1 MASAI
6 KSIFVIEDNEDIGF
20 LLNYFLME
28 EGFKVRLFA
37 SVRDFTNAFKHE
49 VPDIFLVDVMLPDG
63 DGISLC
69 NLIKDDSRSSE
80 VPVLMMSAHTDETSL
95 NKCNAQEFIPKPFD
109 LFDLSSRIKNHLMAS

>member
-20 LLNYFLME
+20 ILNYFLTE
-28 EGFKVRLFA
+28 EGFRVRLFA
-37 SVRDFTNAFKHE
+37 SAEDFTNAFKYE

-69 NLIKDDSRSSE
+69 NLIKRDSRSAG
-80 VPVLMMSAHTDETSL
+80 VPVLMMSAHSDEKTVR
-95 NKCNAQEFIPKPFD
+95 KCNAEEF
-109 LFDLSSRIKNHLMAS
+109 

>member
-20 LLNYFLME
+20 ILDYFLRE

-37 SVRDFTNAFKHE
+37 SAEDFTNAFRYE

-69 NLIKDDSRSSE
+69 NLIKHDSRSAE
-80 VPVLMMSAHTDETSL
+80 VPVLVMSAHADEQSARG
-95 NKCNAQEFIPKPFD
+95 CDAAEFIAKPFD
-109 LFDLSSRIKNHLMAS
+109 LFELTNTINHHLAAS

>member
-20 LLNYFLME
+20 ILDYFLKE

-37 SVRDFTNAFKHE
+37 SAVDFTNAFKYE

-63 DGISLC
+63 DGIALC
-69 NLIKDDSRSSE
+69 NLIKHDSRSAE
-80 VPVLMMSAHTDETSL
+80 VPVLMMSAHSDEMSV
-95 NKCNAQEFIPKPFD
+95 KRCNAEEFIPKPFD
-109 LFDLSSRIKNHLMAS
+109 LFELTNTINNYLAAS

>member
-20 LLNYFLME
+20 ILDYFLRE
-28 EGFKVRLFA
+28 EGFRVRLFA
-37 SVRDFTNAFKHE
+37 SAEDFTNAFKEE

-69 NLIKDDSRSSE
+69 NLIKHDSRSAAI
-80 VPVLMMSAHTDETSL
+80 PVLIMSAHSDDTSL
-95 NKCNAQEFIPKPFD
+95 KKCKAEEFIPKPFD
-109 LFDLSSRIKNHLMAS
+109 LFELTGRIRTHLLAS

>member
-20 LLNYFLME
+20 ILDYFLRE
-28 EGFKVRLFA
+28 EGFRVRLFA
-37 SVRDFTNAFKHE
+37 SAQDFTNAFKEE

-69 NLIKDDSRSSE
+69 NLIKCDSRSAAT
-80 VPVLMMSAHTDETSL
+80 PVLIMSAHSDEKSL
-95 NKCNAQEFIPKPFD
+95 KRCKAEEFIPKPFD
-109 LFDLSSRIKNHLMAS
+109 LFDLSGRIRTHLMAS

>member
-20 LLNYFLME
+20 ILDYFLRE

-37 SVRDFTNAFKHE
+37 SAEDFTNAFKYE

-69 NLIKDDSRSSE
+69 NLIKDDSRFAE
-80 VPVLMMSAHTDETSL
+80 VPVLICRLTLMKSAVENVMRRNS
-95 NKCNAQEFIPKPFD
+95 FP
-109 LFDLSSRIKNHLMAS
+109 NHLTSWN

>member
-20 LLNYFLME
+20 ILDYFLRE

-37 SVRDFTNAFKHE
+37 SAEDFTNAFKDE

-69 NLIKDDSRSSE
+69 NLIKHDSRSAE
-80 VPVLMMSAHTDETSL
+80 VPVLIMSAHSDAAKVKRCKAE
-95 NKCNAQEFIPKPFD
+95 EFIPKPFD
-109 LFDLSSRIKNHLMAS
+109 LFELGNTINYHLAAS

>member
-20 LLNYFLME
+20 ILDYFLRE
-28 EGFKVRLFA
+28 EGFRVRLFA
-37 SVRDFTNAFKHE
+37 SARDFTSAFKEE

-69 NLIKDDSRSSE
+69 NLIKHDSRSSE
-80 VPVLMMSAHTDETSL
+80 IPVLMMSAHSDETSFITC
-95 NKCNAQEFIPKPFD
+95 KAEEFIPKPFD
-109 LFDLSSRIKNHLMAS
+109 LFDLTSRIKNHLMAS